1 MIEGYK
7 FPPEK
12 NTVPPKE
19 PIFTSNDISYVP
31 PKLSV
36 PPKIKFSVHSY
47 LKYMPQKV
55 FKVSQVSCLY
65 CSFNFFYLY
74 RPLQILL
81 ACFRWLKV
89 ILDCFRSFQV
99 GLVYF
104 TSFITLVSTLIL
116 CCNRFINILKMFLKT
131 LLIIFFLWFFHF
143 KYN

>member
-1 MIEGYK
+1 MVDWCFLQISEDKLTTHSWERGTNFHLK
-7 FPPEK
+7 KTQSHLKSQFSPQMTFLTSHQNFQFHLK
-12 NTVPPKE
+12 SNFL
-19 PIFTSNDISYVP
+19 FTLISNICF
-31 PKLSV
+31 KT
-36 PPKIKFSVHSY
+36 
-47 LKYMPQKV
+47 

-116 CCNRFINILKMFLKT
+116 CCNRFINIF
-131 LLIIFFLWFFHF
+131 
-143 KYN
+143 